1 MMALLAIV
9 SFVVFGCG
17 TLSKADPGQNIS
29 NMANQK
35 EETSLSKAKIESGED
50 KSTPRLEGIE
60 IELDEASSEAVVV
73 FKGIKVATKEVPKEF
88 GEKARHK
95 VSQANFLPKTEKTA
109 IVDGVTWILISIN
122 GSLYWVT
129 Q

>member
-1 MMALLAIV
+1 MAMLAVV

-17 TLSKADPGQNIS
+17 TLGKADPSQDIS
-29 NMANQK
+29 NLANPK
-35 EETSLSKAKIESGED
+35 EELSLSKTKVESGED
-50 KSTPRLEGIE
+50 KPTPTLEGIE
-60 IELDEASSEAVVV
+60 IELDEASSEAVIV
-73 FKGIKVATKEVPKEF
+73 FQGIKVASQEVPKEF

-109 IVDGVTWILISIN
+109 VVDGVTWILISVN